1 MYKIIFY
8 SESDIFGGHEKMAVA
23 AHAAIKQ
30 HYDDVWIQW
39 LVSKRNYKLQDALDN
54 AGLTYT
60 ALGDAQAYSLWR
72 NPFYALLMICR
83 NAATLR
89 QLSPDLIMVVQGGI
103 FLSFGGILSARIS
116 RIRCCS
122 YIPTVTCISDTK
134 AYRFPVL
141 ANFLWSLLYKA
152 MSSYITIDADLGEKL
167 HQKNH
172 RASVFVVENY
182 VPKPE
187 LLDAQQCT
195 KGTLGISPGRSV
207 LTMIGR
213 IDFSNKCQDWIVRVL
228 RNDPFLR
235 DKFVLFVGDGSD
247 AHALQGMLGPDVQD
261 RFRLIGWESDL
272 RDVYAATDV
281 LLIPSKSEG
290 VPLVMLEALGY
301 RIPVVGTDRD
311 GMQSWLPVEW
321 RFEWGDTEGLKHAI
335 EQALTVT
342 PPDMWD
348 GIAERLAQ
356 VHDEARF
363 AAQFSQ
369 ALIQYCKRRGTVQV
383 ITASA

>member
-1 MYKIIFY
+1 MYNIIFY

-23 AHAAIKQ
+23 AHAAIQ
-30 HYDDVWIQW
+30 QRYDSVRIQW
-39 LVSKRNYKLQDALDN
+39 LLSKRNCKLRDALDKAELPYTVLGN
-54 AGLTYT
+54 AHT
-60 ALGDAQAYSLWR
+60 YSLWR
-72 NPFYALLMICR
+72 NPLYALLMIYR
-83 NAATLR
+83 NAAKLR

-103 FLSFGGILSARIS
+103 FLSFGGILSALIS
-116 RIRCCS
+116 QIRCCS
-122 YIPTVTCISDTK
+122 YIPTVTRISDTK
-134 AYRFPVL
+134 TYRFPVL
-141 ANFLWSLLYKA
+141 ADFLWSLLYKT
-152 MSSYITIDADLGEKL
+152 MSSYITIDADLAERL
-167 HQKNH
+167 RQKNH
-172 RASVFVVENY
+172 NASVFVVENY
-182 VPKPE
+182 VHKPE
-187 LLDAQQCT
+187 HLDAQQRT
-195 KGTLGISPGRSV
+195 KAALKVLPDKKF

-272 RDVYAATDV
+272 RDVYAVTDV

-321 RFEWGDTEGLKHAI
+321 RFRWGDTEGLKHAI

-369 ALIQYCKRRGTVQV
+369 ALIQYCKR
-383 ITASA
+383 